1 MLRIFRLTA
10 RRLVISERCSRFRAQ
25 LRRLALL
32 PRPVDPERKN
42 AVRLFDFPWGAPNP
56 SFTIAM
62 RRVFISLNIQRHARK
77 SLCTAGHGSLSL
89 CSLLETTV
97 EICDPGESPQQELP
111 RPKL

>member
-77 SLCTAGHGSLSL
+77 SLLHSRPWKFVLRSRSEMTAESCERNKSPVQIGL
-89 CSLLETTV
+89 CY
-97 EICDPGESPQQELP
+97 D
-111 RPKL
+111 